1 MGKKKDR
8 QQNFKRIAAAA
19 IAILI
24 ALIMLL
30 GLLAPLFAAA
40 TPVYG
45 QTPAITIDGRVGF
58 NRMHKMFGYTPFN
71 IQLTNEGGD
80 FEGTLRIMVDV
91 STNQRE
97 RNFVSYAGDVF
108 IESGTAK
115 ELEIAI
121 PLTSN
126 RRTYRVVL
134 TDMHEQIVASRTLFA
149 SAVDSQLVMAGV
161 LTDNRQMAARLRWL
175 NVDTWAWT
183 PGVSILNER
192 LILLDESMIP
202 SSANALSS
210 FNLLIIDDFDV
221 ARLSDVQID
230 AIHEWTNN
238 GGTLVLSAW
247 AGLEFLH
254 NLDGFEEIQ
263 ANWFSRLASSRIIEV
278 DKADLTHVMSLG
290 AGTVIVHEFLI
301 TSEELMA
308 QDGAIAFLSDIY
320 RAAINVDLGI
330 GTGRHQILQLT
341 TNLPSFNDSGL
352 VIIFAI
358 VAGYALAIGVAMY
371 IVLKKRDRRELAIIV
386 IPATALLVAGV
397 VAFIGFGSGYQDPI
411 TSTVTRL
418 EFEGGSATARAVSAT
433 GVYWPTSDDVTVN
446 IANGSPIV
454 FELSPQNNVMPLPMA
469 VNTPSRTTER
479 DEAEII
485 AFGEGARSQI
495 TFFGRPS
502 WSGGHFSQTMEVELE
517 GSIHGEFAF
526 EGSVLVGSIRNDTG
540 FDIYDLIVG
549 VGTTFERFDF
559 LANGDTID
567 IRETI
572 GSQAQHFSWWSVVES
587 VFPFHGLGHNLTP
600 EEGRDL
606 QFRRDVL
613 SNMLSS
619 GGGLAR
625 TPMISDTVTAVGSSV
640 AVSSL
645 VEPRRVFIDTNDE
658 ERPEVEMPAR
668 TLTRHELGAPI
679 VVSVMGYSFIDATGM
694 AITVNN
700 VQPTAIHTNFLIT
713 SFPTNLAD
721 SAEFDLP
728 MGLLNATAIE
738 TDVQLNFDNFSN
750 SFSVSDAGFVEFIY
764 DFGTSRIDHLAVEA
778 DSFGIA
784 AMILNHETGGWDGLE
799 VLRGEDSHRAYIYNG
814 EMRVRMEFT
823 TSNWITPPRVHVR
836 GGN

>member
-1 MGKKKDR
+1 MRKKKDR
-8 QQNFKRIAAAA
+8 QQNLKRIVAAA

-30 GLLAPLFAAA
+30 GLFAPMFTAAV
-40 TPVYG
+40 PVYG
-45 QTPAITIDGRVGF
+45 QTSAITIDGRVGF

-108 IESGTAK
+108 IEGGTTK
-115 ELEIAI
+115 ELEMVI
-121 PLTSN
+121 PLTSS

-134 TDMHEQIVASRTLFA
+134 TDTREQIVASRTLFA

-161 LTDNRQMAARLRWL
+161 LTDNRQAAARLRWL
-175 NVDTWAWT
+175 HVDTWSWT
-183 PGVSILNER
+183 PGTSILNER

-210 FNLLIIDDFDV
+210 FNLLIIDDFDL
-221 ARLSDVQID
+221 ARLSDAQVD
-230 AIHEWTNN
+230 AIYEWTNS
-238 GGTLVLSAW
+238 GGTLVASALF
-247 AGLEFLH
+247 APDFLH
-254 NLDGFEEIQ
+254 NLEGFDAIQ
-263 ANWFSRLASSRIIEV
+263 AEMMYRLTSSRILPVEIAE
-278 DKADLTHVMSLG
+278 LTYVTPLG
-290 AGTVIVHEFLI
+290 DGTVIIHNF
-301 TSEELMA
+301 SLMA
-308 QDGAIAFLSDIY
+308 EVIAQESTVAFLSDVY
-320 RAAINVDLGI
+320 RVAINIDLGI
-330 GTGRHQILQLT
+330 GTGRNQILQLT
-341 TNLPSFNDSGL
+341 TNLPLFAGTGL
-352 VIIFAI
+352 VFVFAI
-358 VAGYALAIGVAMY
+358 VGVYALIIGVVLY
-371 IVLKKRDRRELAIIV
+371 IVLKKRDRREFAVVV
-386 IPATALLVAGV
+386 IPAAALLVAGV

-411 TSTVTRL
+411 TNTVTRL
-418 EFEGGSATARAVSAT
+418 EFEGGSANANAVAAT
-433 GVYWPTSDDVTVN
+433 GVYWPTSGDITVN
-446 IANGSPIV
+446 VANGAPII
-454 FELSPQNNVMPLPMA
+454 FELSPQNNIMPLSA
-469 VNTPSRTTER
+469 SDSRVSGRIER

-502 WSGGHFSQTMEVELE
+502 WSGGYFSQTMEVELE
-517 GSIHGEFAF
+517 GSLHGEFVF
-526 EGSVLVGSIRNDTG
+526 EGNVLAGSILNDTG

-559 LANGDTID
+559 LANGDTIP
-567 IRETI
+567 IRKTI
-572 GSQAQHFSWWSVVES
+572 GNQTPHFSWWSVVES

-613 SNMLSS
+613 SNMISG

-625 TPMISDTVTAVGSSV
+625 PAMVSGQTVSVGTPEARRFVPDIDDGNIY
-640 AVSSL
+640 
-645 VEPRRVFIDTNDE
+645 EPE
-658 ERPEVEMPAR
+658 QPAGP
-668 TLTRHELGAPI
+668 LTRHELGAPI

-694 AITVNN
+694 AITVNGT
-700 VQPTAIHTNFLIT
+700 QPTAIHTNFLIT
-713 SFPTNLAD
+713 SFPMNLAD

-728 MGLLNATAIE
+728 MGLLNASAIV

-764 DFGTSRIDHLAVEA
+764 DFGTGRIDYLAVEF
-778 DSFGIA
+778 DSFGVEA
-784 AMILNHETGGWDGLE
+784 VILNHETGGWDGLE
-799 VLRGEDSHRAYIYNG
+799 ALRGEGTHYTYIYNG
-814 EMRVRMEFT
+814 EMRVRIEFT
-823 TSNWITPPRVHVR
+823 AFSWINPPRVYVR